1 MIRTYRPE
9 IDKLLKDVI
18 TDLNYRNITPL
29 FSLTDYV
36 ESNNGIKSNGFFD
49 AENREFACAVGKH
62 WIFWLRTFIHESC
75 HFDQWKERCDAWQAS
90 DRFLPSEEDLVW
102 DWLDNKVEI
111 AYAGSTFLDPNQRT
125 INFSKLEEVARVTKE
140 LERDCE
146 ERTIAKILEY
156 KVDIHTD
163 DYARGAWAYVLFY
176 DYILECRKW
185 YVIGK
190 EPYNNEDLKALMPTK
205 MDANPVLTDEMR
217 AIYAKCVA
225 PV

>member
-1 MIRTYRPE
+1 MIKTYKPE

-18 TDLNYRNITPL
+18 TDLSYRSITPL

-49 AENREFACAVGKH
+49 AECREFACAVGKP
-62 WIFWLRTFIHESC
+62 WQFWLRTFIHESC

-102 DWLDNKVEI
+102 DWLDFKVDVP
-111 AYAGSTFLDPNQRT
+111 YQDHYNGKTMRFVDW
-125 INFSKLEEVARVTKE
+125 SKIVEVAKVTKE

-146 ERTIAKILEY
+146 ERTIKKILEY
-156 KVDIHTD
+156 GIPISTE

-176 DYILECRKW
+176 EYILECRQW